1 LVLYY
6 ISNAVSLPRISEQPN
21 NMTIDIFKSV
31 SLKCTARG
39 FGLSEIIWKRIRYA
53 IPVIAETTSIIS
65 MNEITSVLK
74 ITNTVGYYS
83 GQYYCIAKNEAGK
96 TISQFAYLNV
106 TGNK

>member
-1 LVLYY
+1 M
-6 ISNAVSLPRISEQPN
+6 SLPKITEQPN

-31 SLKCTARG
+31 SLNCTARG

-65 MNEITSVLK
+65 VNEITSVLK

-83 GQYYCIAKNEAGK
+83 GKYYCIAKNKAGE
-96 TISQFAYLNV
+96 TISQIATLNV
-106 TGNK
+106 IGNK